1 MSDTEV
7 LDKTFHFILK
17 RMVDT
22 GQAPHYT
29 EIAAALGVSPEE
41 GRKTMHT
48 LFESRVYGWL
58 FPNTNFIASFAPF
71 NNQPTQFRVTVDGE
85 QKWFAQWAF
94 ESLAV
99 SWLFP
104 GKKVRIESPCLD
116 CGEPITI
123 EMRDGIIEK
132 ADPEGLIGH
141 VSVPVSK
148 WRPDVAYAW
157 STMLFFR
164 SEEHLKN
171 WAQYDPATEGGISQ
185 LEGLLSMFSSNLF
198 KRRMDPDY
206 FSNMKTYFGEL
217 FEEVV
222 KNDKIGPFLKS

>member
-41 GRKTMHT
+41 GRKTMQT

-132 ADPEGLIGH
+132 VDPEGLIGH